1 MFYKKSKNRQCQGV
15 QFYSI
20 WRHKFW
26 KFFRAVGANHSG
38 AFVGLMCVSVC
49 LKKMLDTLLLGYSS
63 VSLILEIR
71 VNLPADSNFQH
82 HEKKVVPQFVT
93 KKRQTSLIEKRKF
106 EICAMWKNQ
115 SVFSLGFWW
124 EKVRAT
130 LRNLKFCY
138 KLMYCHTITLLI
150 RNLTLFCVSFFGCR
164 FYMDGA
170 AIYV

>member
-1 MFYKKSKNRQCQGV
+1 
-15 QFYSI
+15 
-20 WRHKFW
+20 
-26 KFFRAVGANHSG
+26 
-38 AFVGLMCVSVC
+38 
-49 LKKMLDTLLLGYSS
+49 MLDTLLLRYSS

-82 HEKKVVPQFVT
+82 HEKKVVLQFLT
-93 KKRQTSLIEKRKF
+93 KKRQTSLIKKRKF

-115 SVFSLGFWW
+115 SVVSLGFWW

-138 KLMYCHTITLLI
+138 KLMYGHTITLLI

-170 AIYV
+170 AIYVQVCSIYCFWIKQATKISYGFSRECLTRFKKHVRPNNYCLWVS